1 MFQAFFGERAQCM
14 WPDQTDDYLLF
25 QITADTMEDDGGSS
39 VRVAVRIR
47 PQLPREIIDACKICT
62 FKTPG
67 EPQAWIGSNKAFTYD
82 FVYDTGATQEDI
94 YDDTV
99 KELIEGCFE
108 GYNAT
113 VLAYGQTGSGKT
125 FTMGTGFDMGIQ
137 PVQLG
142 IIPRAV
148 RHLFDG
154 ITSRLEEA
162 KENNLRPP
170 EFKVSAQF
178 MELYNEEII
187 DLFDNNAASVAKGKK
202 SGVRI
207 HEDSNGNI
215 YTVGIT
221 SRTVASE
228 EETLQCLK
236 TGAFNR
242 KVLRFLTAS

>member
-1 MFQAFFGERAQCM
+1 MYCLTSKAWYFHPCARKIYLQINKLFVFQ
-14 WPDQTDDYLLF
+14 
-25 QITADTMEDDGGSS
+25 
-39 VRVAVRIR
+39 
-47 PQLPREIIDACKICT
+47 
-62 FKTPG
+62 
-67 EPQAWIGSNKAFTYD
+67 
-82 FVYDTGATQEDI
+82 
-94 YDDTV
+94 
-99 KELIEGCFE
+99 GCFE

-137 PVQLG
+137 PANLG

-154 ITSRLEEA
+154 VQQRVEEA
-162 KENNLRPP
+162 KENNVTPP

-187 DLFDNNAASVAKGKK
+187 DLFDNNAASVSKGKGK
-202 SGVRI
+202 SSVRI
-207 HEDSNGNI
+207 HEDANGNI
-215 YTVGIT
+215 YTVGVT
-221 SRTVASE
+221 SRTVVSE

-242 KVLRFLTAS
+242 NDKICLSLLTFRHQHSIM

>member
-1 MFQAFFGERAQCM
+1 MCVLFDKAWYFYPCAPKIYLQINKFFAFQ
-14 WPDQTDDYLLF
+14 
-25 QITADTMEDDGGSS
+25 
-39 VRVAVRIR
+39 
-47 PQLPREIIDACKICT
+47 
-62 FKTPG
+62 
-67 EPQAWIGSNKAFTYD
+67 
-82 FVYDTGATQEDI
+82 
-94 YDDTV
+94 
-99 KELIEGCFE
+99 GCFE

-137 PVQLG
+137 PANLG

-154 ITSRLEEA
+154 VQQRVEEA
-162 KENNLRPP
+162 KENNVTPP

-187 DLFDNNAASVAKGKK
+187 DLFDNNAASVSKGKGK
-202 SGVRI
+202 SSVRI
-207 HEDSNGNI
+207 HEDANGNI
-215 YTVGIT
+215 YTVGVT
-221 SRTVASE
+221 SRTVVSE

-242 KVLRFLTAS
+242 DDKICLLLLTFRHQHSIM

>member
-1 MFQAFFGERAQCM
+1 
-14 WPDQTDDYLLF
+14 
-25 QITADTMEDDGGSS
+25 MEDDGGSS

-82 FVYDTGATQEDI
+82 FVYDTGGTQEDI
-94 YDDTV
+94 YDETV

-137 PVQLG
+137 PDQVG

-154 ITSRLEEA
+154 ITTRVEEA
-162 KENNLRPP
+162 KENNLRAP

-187 DLFDNNAASVAKGKK
+187 DLFDNNAASVSKGKK

-215 YTVGIT
+215 YTVGVT
-221 SRTVASE
+221 SRTVVSE

-236 TGAFNR
+236 SGAFNR
-242 KVLRFLTAS
+242 KSVEMTEN